1 MITIMTK
8 LITRVLTVFSI
19 CLILGGCILL
29 PGGKRISRLQ
39 GYSANRDEIEVY
51 VEQQEALYSKLKA
64 DINSGVL
71 RPGITKQ
78 VILERYS
85 DPILCNEDP
94 QVENADVAETCLFRH
109 PTAYFTTDKIYLHF
123 DKNYKLYAWQVGSA
137 E

>member
-1 MITIMTK
+1 MTK

-71 RPGITKQ
+71 RPGITKH

-85 DPILCNEDP
+85 DPIFCNDQPQEEDA
-94 QVENADVAETCLFRH
+94 NIAEICLFRH
-109 PTAYFTTDKIYLHF
+109 PTAYFTSDKIYLHF
-123 DKNYKLYAWQVGSA
+123 DKNYKLCAWQVGPVQ
-137 E
+137 